1 MDVREIVQVVHVYT
15 DMWLLLTVAV
25 DHTTDES
32 GVDGLSISLLLH
44 QLQNNVCHLHKV
56 HVHVHC
62 MDAVVTYVHCCVCYV
77 PVCACL

>member
-1 MDVREIVQVVHVYT
+1 MRWCKQYI
-15 DMWLLLTVAV
+15 DMWLLLTVAAN
-25 DHTTDES
+25 HTTDES

-44 QLQNNVCHLHKV
+44 QLQNTVGHLHKV

-62 MDAVVTYVHCCVCYV
+62 TDAVATYVRCCESRRRVCYI